1 MSSTAVLHPLR
12 EQERKGISFYLLLGE
27 QGNGGSGIFSE
38 SLKTAEGKAK
48 SAVPGPSF
56 LPSTPLGIKGSLSL
70 TLPTPLRREISARIG
85 AMNQE
90 VTAPALPLGALH
102 RHNRPLPR
110 TLDFY
115 NTSSSYDAHSAVCSG

>member
-1 MSSTAVLHPLR
+1 MLFGIEGSGALEYFFTVCVAEGEGGRVCFAWLFLSSSSTWS
-12 EQERKGISFYLLLGE
+12 KGK
-27 QGNGGSGIFSE
+27 
-38 SLKTAEGKAK
+38 SLN
-48 SAVPGPSF
+48 
-56 LPSTPLGIKGSLSL
+56 L

-115 NTSSSYDAHSAVCSG
+115 NTSSSYDVHSAVCLGWDGRRRGGSGAASTRLIW